1 MSLPVL
7 LLTGS
12 VAVVDIVTAAL
23 ALGGGNLPTGRTR
36 PGVFRDLFNTT
47 HSKARFLPLK
57 WARRTVIITILM
69 VNTMTGSSSQHQ
81 K

>member
-1 MSLPVL
+1 MILPVL

-23 ALGGGNLPTGRTR
+23 ALGGGNLPTGRTG

-47 HSKARFLPLK
+47 HTNDKYLSLEWVK
-57 WARRTVIITILM
+57 TIIIIDDYY
-69 VNTMTGSSSQHQ
+69 NDNHSDQ